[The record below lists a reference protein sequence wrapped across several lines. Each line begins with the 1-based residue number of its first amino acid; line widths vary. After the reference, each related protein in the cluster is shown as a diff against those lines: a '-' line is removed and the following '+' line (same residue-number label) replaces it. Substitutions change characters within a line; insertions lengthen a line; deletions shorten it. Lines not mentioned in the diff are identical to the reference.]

1 MKLIFISSSFCII
14 WYMRQHRIVAQTY
27 DRDQDTFRV
36 QFLLLPSFLL
46 SLAINQ
52 QFTAV
57 EVLWTFSI
65 YLEAVAILPQLVLL
79 QRTYNV
85 DTLTSNYVFL
95 LGAYRTLYIF
105 NWLYRFFTE
114 PGYSQWIVWL
124 SGTLQTAIYCDFFY
138 YYLVS
143 WRRNERLSLPSWSS
157 DECNSES
164 QRIYCWT
171 VNISLVCSNNWI
183 NWNVLNKIN
192 SFFCWPP
199 HRGVKSVIF
208 ARKVISCHLD
218 QILVLWEKST
228 HASAHVKGTIVLCIL
243 EILVRSTALE
253 FSPTRCFPTF
263 SSRAPRYDGRAIVY
277 DAFVSSKLCEQPSA
291 TRGYEYSFN
300 STGFN
305 SNSSSANGRVGD

>member
-1 MKLIFISSSFCII
+1 MCTQVLLLKIHATKSCAGLSLKTQELYAVVFVTRYLDLFSSFISVYNTVMKLIFISSSFCII

-46 SLAINQ
+46 ALAINQ

-143 WRRNERLSLPSWSS
+143 WRRNERLSLPS
-157 DECNSES
+157 
-164 QRIYCWT
+164 
-171 VNISLVCSNNWI
+171 
-183 NWNVLNKIN
+183 
-192 SFFCWPP
+192 
-199 HRGVKSVIF
+199 
-208 ARKVISCHLD
+208 
-218 QILVLWEKST
+218 
-228 HASAHVKGTIVLCIL
+228 
-243 EILVRSTALE
+243 
-253 FSPTRCFPTF
+253 
-263 SSRAPRYDGRAIVY
+263 
-277 DAFVSSKLCEQPSA
+277 
-291 TRGYEYSFN
+291 
-300 STGFN
+300 
-305 SNSSSANGRVGD
+305 